1 MKIAYKTHVGLVR
14 KVNEDSFLVIEEFH
28 PKFLVFAV
36 ADGMGG
42 HNAGEVASKMIIQ
55 GIKDFF
61 VENHNNDIKIFN
73 IERVCREIEKINKDI
88 YQKSQTNPKF
98 NGMGTTLTLV
108 ISFNEEIQILH
119 VGDSRVYK
127 INSNTMKQLT
137 EDHSLVAELIREG
150 RITKKEAKIHPQ
162 KNVITRAIGTDQSV
176 KLDVFTYEVN
186 QEDKIL
192 LCTDGLVNSVSE
204 NTINT
209 IINENINFQEK
220 AEKLIKRANENGGK
234 DNITAIIF
242 QS

>member
-1 MKIAYKTHVGLVR
+1 MKIGCKTHVGLVR
-14 KVNEDSFLVIEEFH
+14 EINEDSFLVIEEFY

-61 VENHNNDIKIFN
+61 IENHNNDIKIFN
-73 IERVCREIEKINKDI
+73 IERVCCEIKKINNDI
-88 YQKSQTNPKF
+88 YQMSQTNPKF
-98 NGMGTTLTLV
+98 KGMGTTLTLV
-108 ISFNEEIQILH
+108 ISFNKKMQIIH

-127 INSNTMKQLT
+127 INRNVMKQLT

-176 KLDVFTYEVN
+176 KLDAFTYEIN
-186 QEDKIL
+186 PEDKIL

-220 AEKLIKRANENGGK
+220 VEKLIKRANENGGK